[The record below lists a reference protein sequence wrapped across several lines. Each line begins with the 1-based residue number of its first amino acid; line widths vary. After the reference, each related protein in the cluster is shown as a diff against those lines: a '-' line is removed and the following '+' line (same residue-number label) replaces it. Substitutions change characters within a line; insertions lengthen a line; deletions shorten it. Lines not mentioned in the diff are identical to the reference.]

1 MIEKAGE
8 LIKQGKIVIFPTET
22 VYGIGTNGLDEN
34 AVRKLYEVKKRPLNK
49 PISLLVSNMEM
60 VNLIAKDITET
71 EYKIMKNFFPGPLTI
86 ILKKKKNVPDI
97 VTAGQDTVGVRMP
110 RGDVA
115 RKLVELSGVPIA
127 APSANISGEPSGTN
141 LQEIMKHFEGKV
153 DYCIDGGNSELG
165 LASTIVQVIDD
176 KPMILRQGSITLEQI
191 NKILKEW
198 NLKFNTKT
206 GEISCNENKITING
220 KELELLETLLINKN
234 QIMDRETLANKIW
247 GYDSEA
253 EYNNVEVYISFL
265 RKKLRLLKANI
276 KIKAIRGIGY
286 KMEVEN
292 D

>member
-141 LQEIMKHFEGKV
+141 LQEIMKHFKGKV

-165 LASTIVQVIDD
+165 LASTIVQVIGDR
-176 KPMILRQGSITLEQI
+176 PMILRQGSITLEQI
-191 NKILKEW
+191 NKILKE
-198 NLKFNTKT
+198 
-206 GEISCNENKITING
+206 
-220 KELELLETLLINKN
+220 
-234 QIMDRETLANKIW
+234 
-247 GYDSEA
+247 
-253 EYNNVEVYISFL
+253 
-265 RKKLRLLKANI
+265 
-276 KIKAIRGIGY
+276 
-286 KMEVEN
+286 
-292 D
+292 

>member
-191 NKILKEW
+191 NKIL
-198 NLKFNTKT
+198 N
-206 GEISCNENKITING
+206 
-220 KELELLETLLINKN
+220 
-234 QIMDRETLANKIW
+234 A
-247 GYDSEA
+247 
-253 EYNNVEVYISFL
+253 
-265 RKKLRLLKANI
+265 
-276 KIKAIRGIGY
+276 
-286 KMEVEN
+286 
-292 D
+292 